1 MAELNVENIAE
12 EIRKGRA
19 ITQEATTAAIAKIEE
34 DRKEKLTLAAK
45 REILDSEFTQKL
57 ALLKLQRNR
66 AEEVPTKEKLKT
78 MTTIATEL
86 KAGSLTVETV
96 KEKREAAEKEFNKA
110 YNAIVDEYEQLEN
123 QLRSQY
129 NNYRW

>member
-19 ITQEATTAAIAKIEE
+19 ITQDATTAAIAKIEE

-110 YNAIVDEYEQLEN
+110 YNAIVEEYEQLEN

>member
-19 ITQEATTAAIAKIEE
+19 ITQETTTAAIAKIEE

-110 YNAIVDEYEQLEN
+110 YNAIVEEYEQLEN

>member
-19 ITQEATTAAIAKIEE
+19 ITQEPTTEAIAKIEE

-110 YNAIVDEYEQLEN
+110 YNAIVEEYEQLEN

>member
-19 ITQEATTAAIAKIEE
+19 ITQDATTAAIAKIEE

-110 YNAIVDEYEQLEN
+110 YNAIVEEYEQLEN
-123 QLRSQY
+123 QLRNQY

>member
-19 ITQEATTAAIAKIEE
+19 ITQDATTAAIAKIEE

-110 YNAIVDEYEQLEN
+110 FNAIAEEYETLEN

>member
-19 ITQEATTAAIAKIEE
+19 ITQEATTEAIAKIEE

-110 YNAIVDEYEQLEN
+110 YNAIVEEYEQLEN